1 MIVAFV
7 RRVFAGGTSPC
18 FHWALAPLHTA
29 ARAMMMIFLFIVYD
43 FLLSLL
49 LTDDLDD
56 FFYFLVAEVFWC
68 EAGVIGE

>member
-1 MIVAFV
+1 V
-7 RRVFAGGTSPC
+7 P
-18 FHWALAPLHTA
+18 HTA
-29 ARAMMMIFLFIVYD
+29 TRAMMMVMIFLFIVYD

-56 FFYFLVAEVFWC
+56 FFYFLVADVFWC